1 MELATQRLAT
11 VALLVIGLSHAVQCR
26 AWARFF
32 MMLREKGEAGVLAN
46 ALLHFWPGL
55 LIASFHDVWTGIP
68 LILTVYGWLLVLK
81 GTLYL
86 LWPPIWL
93 RAMSLVSEAN
103 ARKFAIAGVP
113 LIAFGFL
120 LGWDLLGSPTAPVA
134 H

>member
-1 MELATQRLAT
+1 MDRYSVDPDGLRLA
-11 VALLVIGLSHAVQCR
+11 
-26 AWARFF
+26 
-32 MMLREKGEAGVLAN
+32 AGAQGN
-46 ALLHFWPGL
+46 AL
-55 LIASFHDVWTGIP
+55 
-68 LILTVYGWLLVLK
+68 LILTVYGCLLVLK

-86 LWPPIWL
+86 LWPPIGL

-113 LIAFGFL
+113 LIAFGLL